1 MPETRQSRSP
11 GRRRCIMNAI
21 MMYDSTFG
29 NTDEKIPLS
38 IPHAYCD
45 GFVIGKFPFVTA
57 IRATPPRYR
66 PAIEVQPFHRYR
78 LPCVLSYQQSR
89 AGVQGSF
96 FATE

>member
-1 MPETRQSRSP
+1 
-11 GRRRCIMNAI
+11 MNAL

-89 AGVQGSF
+89 AEFKVLFSQLSDLLLQPLASYF
-96 FATE
+96 S